1 MTEAFLDAVVDTI
14 LPGERAGSDVS
25 PGASPLPPGTR
36 AGVRLK
42 PKDAAQEAVLQLIA
56 RHAGG
61 EEAFTR
67 ASFSTRTAVLE
78 TVESES
84 FDGFRALV
92 SCLLQDYYEAPSVL
106 AAMGWRESPAQ
117 PLGHDVPEADEATL
131 RRLDKVRARA
141 PLWRQSN

>member
-1 MTEAFLDAVVDTI
+1 MTNAFLDAVVDTI
-14 LPGERAGSDVS
+14 LPGERARSDAS

-36 AGVRLK
+36 AGLRLK

-56 RHAGG
+56 GHAGG

-92 SCLLQDYYEAPSVL
+92 SSLLQDYYEAPSVL
-106 AAMGWRESPAQ
+106 AAMGWREAPAQ
-117 PLGHDVPEADEATL
+117 PLGHDVPEADETTL